1 MKLKEFDVSHV
12 IKNAKSLLAEEK
24 NISPALKSVIEI
36 LLVIVSIFME
46 KFNKNSA
53 NSSKPPS
60 EDKNR
65 LRGSKKPPSGRKPG
79 GQNGH
84 EGYRLEKVDD
94 PDEIEFIKIDK
105 RTLPR
110 GRNYRDV
117 GYESRQVI
125 DIRISK
131 VVTEYRAQI
140 LADID
145 GNRYVAPFPEEVRQ
159 DVQYG
164 AGVKSHAV
172 YMSQFQLL
180 PYQRIQDYFHEKM
193 YIPLSSGSL
202 FNFNQEA
209 FNLLEQFDEIAKKQ
223 LIKSSVLHGDETGI
237 NIDKKKYWLHT
248 ASSDLWTYFYPHEK
262 RGKIAMDAIGIL
274 PHFKGTLCHDHWKS
288 YYAYSCTHALCNAHH
303 LRELQYAFENDQ
315 QKWANE
321 MSLLLLEIKK
331 AVETAGQLSVQAKQ
345 DYRVRYRAI
354 ILAGEMKCPLPEKP
368 KKGRLKKSTSR
379 NLLERLRDHED
390 EVLRFMENPLV
401 PFTNN
406 QSEND
411 IRMTKVQQKISGCF
425 RSLDGALIFCRIRS
439 YLSTCRKHNMNITE
453 ALDLLFQGKLPDFV
467 NDSRS

>member
-1 MKLKEFDVSHV
+1 MKVKDIDVSHV

-84 EGYRLEKVDD
+84 EGSRLEKVDD
-94 PDEIEFIKIDK
+94 PDEIELIKIDK

-110 GRNYRDV
+110 GRKYRDV

-140 LADID
+140 LADIY
-145 GNRYVAPFPEEVRQ
+145 GNHYVAPFPTEIRQ

-164 AGVKSHAV
+164 VGVKSHAV

-193 YIPLSSGSL
+193 HIPLSAGSL
-202 FNFNQEA
+202 YNFNKQV
-209 FNLLEQFDEIAKKQ
+209 FDLLADFDEIAKKK
-223 LIKSSVLHGDETGI
+223 LIKSDILHGDETGI
-237 NIDKKKYWLHT
+237 NINQKKYWLHT
-248 ASSDLWTYFYPHEK
+248 ASSALWTYFYPHEK

-274 PHFKGTLCHDHWKS
+274 PHFKGILCHDHWKS
-288 YYAYSCTHALCNAHH
+288 YYTYTCMHALCNAHH
-303 LRELQYAFENDQ
+303 LRELEYAFENDQ

-331 AVETAGQLSVQAKQ
+331 VVETAEGQLSAQTKQ
-345 DYRVRYRAI
+345 DYRARYRAI
-354 ILAGEMKCPLPEKP
+354 ILSGEMHCPLPDKP

-425 RSLDGALIFCRIRS
+425 RSLEGALIFCRIRS
-439 YLSTCRKHNMNITE
+439 YLSTCRKHDMNITQ
-453 ALDLLFQGKLPDFV
+453 ALDLLFQGKLPSFV
-467 NDSRS
+467 NDS